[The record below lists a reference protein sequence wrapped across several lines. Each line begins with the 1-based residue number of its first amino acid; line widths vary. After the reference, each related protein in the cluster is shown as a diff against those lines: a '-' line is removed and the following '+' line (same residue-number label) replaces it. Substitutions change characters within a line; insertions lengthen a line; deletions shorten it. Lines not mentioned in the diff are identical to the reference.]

1 MDTLLAAIAVLVLG
15 ALIISACVFAASA
28 RRYVTGETHRAQ
40 AEALESDLSPYRRTW
55 VERAPRERRAQNDP
69 VAFPIDLDGMRI
81 DRDRRM
87 NPDRR
92 RAA

>member
-1 MDTLLAAIAVLVLG
+1 MDALLTVIGVLGLG
-15 ALIISACVFAASA
+15 ALIISACVFAAAA

-40 AEALESDLSPYRRTW
+40 ADALESDLSPYRRTW
-55 VERAPRERRAQNDP
+55 VERAPRERRTQRDP
-69 VAFPIDLDGMRI
+69 ILFPIDLNGMRI

>member
-1 MDTLLAAIAVLVLG
+1 MDTLLATIGVLGLG
-15 ALIISACVFAASA
+15 ALIISACVFAAAA
-28 RRYVTGETHRAQ
+28 RRYVTGEAHRAQ

-69 VAFPIDLDGMRI
+69 VTFPINLDGMRI